1 MTMKKLEG
9 ATPAVGPYSA
19 GVAANGLVFVS
30 GQLPAGPDGKFPL
43 GIRAQAEQSI
53 KNVETVLKAGGSDL
67 QHVVKTTVFLRNIN
81 DFAAVNEVYAQYFN
95 GETLPA
101 RSCIEVSCL
110 PKSAPLEIEA
120 IGVAAD

>member
-30 GQLPAGPDGKFPL
+30 GQLPAGPDGKFPQ

-53 KNVETVLKAGGSDL
+53 KNVEAVLKAGGSDL

-81 DFAAVNEVYAQYFN
+81 DFAAVNEVYARYFN

-101 RSCIEVSCL
+101 RSCIEVACL

-120 IGVAAD
+120 IGAIAD